1 MSFLKNLGDKATST
15 AKNIGNKSSDL
26 VETSK
31 LKMQISQIEGDIK
44 KGKAEIGE
52 IIYSAYSVGID
63 LPHDQVLILC
73 ANLKEKDEEIK
84 ALYAKIEE
92 VQND

>member
-1 MSFLKNLGDKATST
+1 MSFFKNLGDKATST

-26 VETSK
+26 VETGK

-52 IIYSAYSVGID
+52 LIYSAYAAGLD
-63 LPHDQVLILC
+63 LPHDQVLISC
-73 ANLKEKDEEIK
+73 ANLKAKDNEIND
-84 ALYAKIEE
+84 LYAKIEE

>member
-44 KGKAEIGE
+44 KGKTEIGE
-52 IIYSAYSVGID
+52 LIYSAYVVGAD

-73 ANLKEKDEEIK
+73 GNLKEKDQEIK
-84 ALYAKIEE
+84 DLYDKIEE
-92 VQND
+92 VKND